1 MKLFIK
7 IIISSLLL
15 FNGIGALYGGW
26 NLIQCLDG
34 SSLQMPIS
42 YLKHS
47 PFTNYF
53 IPGIILFVT
62 NGLLSITIFILLIA
76 DIKNNSWWVIL
87 QGTILSGWILIQIV
101 MLQTLNTLQL
111 TMLTTGIL
119 LLIGGWKLKH
129 IYLKE
134 SKRSN

>member
-26 NLIQCLDG
+26 NLIHYPDG

-42 YLKHS
+42 YLKYS

-62 NGLLSITIFILLIA
+62 NGLLSIAIFTLLIT
-76 DIKNNSWWVIL
+76 DFKNSSWWVIV
-87 QGTILSGWILIQIV
+87 QGAILTGWILIQIV

-119 LLIGGWKLKH
+119 LLIGGWKLKR

-134 SKRSN
+134 NKNSF